1 MVGVIRIALARE
13 RLAVRIGRFNV
24 GLDALVLRIDDGGE
38 KRIGT
43 MIGALAG
50 LFGAILRMPMFSMCP

>member
-1 MVGVIRIALARE
+1 MQ
-13 RLAVRIGRFNV
+13 RFNV